1 MHYVHPLPSVLLVS
15 PPPNPLPQVAMVKAK
30 PALPAEDPSTC
41 PHELLTLLDDCLS
54 FNPRERPSSGEVMK
68 LCAHMMRTYLPGAY

>member
-1 MHYVHPLPSVLLVS
+1 
-15 PPPNPLPQVAMVKAK
+15 MVKAK